1 MMDYEAAIK
10 ALIAHVTTG
19 TGKKVIL
26 DSSSTTQPPYPFCT
40 YSIPSPYLPQRTDYI
55 GESMDEVIE
64 MVVSLTWHSKSN
76 MEALGLAQQ
85 TVTLLKTQGGRQTL
99 GDAGLT
105 VVRID
110 GFTNRDTFL
119 TIDTERRYGFDVRL
133 RTYAKTVKPLED
145 IGTIAIGNTTIN

>member
-1 MMDYEAAIK
+1 MIDFTAALT
-10 ALIAHVTTG
+10 ALTGHLKQG
-19 TGKKVIL
+19 TGKPVVL
-26 DSSSTTQPPYPFCT
+26 ENQSATQPAYPFCT

-55 GESMDEVIE
+55 GDAMDEVVE
-64 MVVSLTWHSKSN
+64 FVVSLTWHSKSN
-76 MEALGLAQQ
+76 IEALTLAQQ
-85 TVTLLKTQGGRQTL
+85 SVELLKTIGARQTL

-133 RTYAKTVKPLED
+133 RTLTRTTGELDAIDSVELNN
-145 IGTIAIGNTTIN
+145 TII